1 MLLILIALVAGFFI
15 GCLLDRLVSSIV
27 NFIHEKEKGTEIG
40 AISCAP
46 ARQTFFAREFPLK
59 GISAL
64 LAGYIHPIF
73 KNGRNL
79 EFLTVKTSL
88 LVLISSVFSGI
99 VAWHFGATLNGMAA
113 LLCLYFLISLGF
125 IDSGTGYLPD
135 CLTYPFLW
143 AGLLVNI
150 KAAFVPLHIAVISA
164 LSAYLICRTANAV
177 FRFVTGNDGMGYGD
191 FKMIAALGAWFGW
204 ICLVFIV
211 IMASLLAIVI
221 GLVGILSGRTRFE
234 KFFPFGPYL
243 SIATLPILLY
253 GRILMQTL
261 NDFS

>member
-1 MLLILIALVAGFFI
+1 MQVTLIALVAGYFI
-15 GCLLDRLVSSIV
+15 GRLLDHLVSSIV
-27 NFIHEKEKGTEIG
+27 NFIHEKETGTEIG
-40 AISCAP
+40 AISCAL
-46 ARQTFFAREFPLK
+46 ARQTSFAREFPLK
-59 GISAL
+59 GISCL
-64 LAGYIHPIF
+64 LAGYIHSIF

-79 EFLTVKTSL
+79 EFPTGKTSL
-88 LVLISSVFSGI
+88 LVLISSVLSGI

-113 LLCLYFLISLGF
+113 LLCLYFLISLAF

-143 AGLLVNI
+143 AGLIVNI
-150 KAAFVPLHIAVISA
+150 KATFVPLHIAVISA

-177 FRFVTGNDGMGYGD
+177 FRFATGNDGMGFGD

-211 IMASLLAIVI
+211 IMASLLAIVT
-221 GLVGILSGRTRFE
+221 GLIRLFSGRARFGE
-234 KFFPFGPYL
+234 FFPFGPYL
-243 SIATLPILLY
+243 AIATLPVLLY

>member
-1 MLLILIALVAGFFI
+1 MRLILIALVAGFFI
-15 GCLLDRLVSSIV
+15 GYLLDRLVSSIV
-27 NFIHEKEKGTEIG
+27 GSIHEKEASTEIG
-40 AISCAP
+40 AITCAP
-46 ARQTFFAREFPLK
+46 VRQISFARQFPVK
-59 GISAL
+59 GISGL
-64 LAGYIHPIF
+64 LEGYLHLIF
-73 KNGRNL
+73 KNGRKL
-79 EFLTVKTSL
+79 EFLTVKTIPI
-88 LVLISSVFSGI
+88 VLITSIFSGI
-99 VAWHFGATLNGMAA
+99 VACHFGATLTGMAA

-143 AGLLVNI
+143 AGFIVNI
-150 KAAFVPLHIAVISA
+150 KGMFVPLHMAVISA

-177 FRFVTGNDGMGYGD
+177 FRFATGNDGMGFGD

-204 ICLVFIV
+204 ICLIFIV
-211 IMASLLAIVI
+211 IMASLLAIVT
-221 GLVGILSGRTRFE
+221 GLIRLFSGRARFE

-243 SIATLPILLY
+243 AIATLPVLLY

>member
-1 MLLILIALVAGFFI
+1 MQVTLIALVAGYFI
-15 GCLLDRLVSSIV
+15 GRLLDHLVSSIV
-27 NFIHEKEKGTEIG
+27 NSSHEKETGTEIG
-40 AISCAP
+40 AITCVPVRQISF
-46 ARQTFFAREFPLK
+46 ARQFSVK
-59 GISAL
+59 GISGL
-64 LAGYIHPIF
+64 LEGCLLPVF
-73 KNGRNL
+73 RNGRNL
-79 EFLTVKTSL
+79 EFPAGKTSP

-143 AGLLVNI
+143 AGLIVNI
-150 KAAFVPLHIAVISA
+150 KATFVPLHIAVISA

-177 FRFVTGNDGMGYGD
+177 FRFATGNDGMGFGD

-221 GLVGILSGRTRFE
+221 GLIGIFSGRTRFE
-234 KFFPFGPYL
+234 EFFPFGPYL
-243 SIATLPILLY
+243 AIATLPVLLY